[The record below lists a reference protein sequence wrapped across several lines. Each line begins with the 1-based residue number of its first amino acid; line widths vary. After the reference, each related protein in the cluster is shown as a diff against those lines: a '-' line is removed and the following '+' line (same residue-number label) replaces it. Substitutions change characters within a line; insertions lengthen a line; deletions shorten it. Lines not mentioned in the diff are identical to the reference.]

1 MMAREPYP
9 AVPCVQVNEWALHGP
24 FFRPPSAISR
34 QKTGSFPA
42 EVRYLGFKMNNY
54 KGTGKSKTWTF
65 ELRGDGAGKL
75 EADDST
81 KALWGKPVVRKG
93 LWAAL
98 GCVGVGLAM
107 RSLLRGLGVRIARSK

>member
-42 EVRYLGFKMNNY
+42 EVRYLGFNPFKETILHGAMRHA
-54 KGTGKSKTWTF
+54 GG
-65 ELRGDGAGKL
+65 RRAHGAGDNRTRASQ
-75 EADDST
+75 ERRRVHGTDA
-81 KALWGKPVVRKG
+81 VVR
-93 LWAAL
+93 A
-98 GCVGVGLAM
+98 GV
-107 RSLLRGLGVRIARSK
+107 K